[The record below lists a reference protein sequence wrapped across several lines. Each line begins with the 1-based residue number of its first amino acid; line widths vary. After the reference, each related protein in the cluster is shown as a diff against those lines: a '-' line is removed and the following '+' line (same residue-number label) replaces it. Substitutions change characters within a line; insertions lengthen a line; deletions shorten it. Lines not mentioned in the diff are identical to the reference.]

1 MKLQITL
8 SDTATKTLARLAKE
22 DDSAGDAEWAADY
35 VDNALRMHFKALGY
49 TPDDRTETE

>member
-49 TPDDRTETE
+49 TPDD